1 MATKIVSITYQLKR
15 GLQSVIEA
23 KNPILAEGEPI
34 VIFCNDGSTKLKI
47 GEGKSSTYL
56 EYVLVDDEG
65 NEVEFEL
72 LDVIEYENEE
82 YVLLIENNEDAEG
95 VIILKIESL
104 DDETE
109 NYVGIDDE
117 EILSNVFEAF
127 KEKYK
132 DEFDFE

>member
-1 MATKIVSITYQLKR
+1 MLNNEDMVTEYEPEIIT
-15 GLQSVIEA
+15 
-23 KNPILAEGEPI
+23 
-34 VIFCNDGSTKLKI
+34 
-47 GEGKSSTYL
+47 L
-56 EYVLVDDEG
+56 EDNEG

-72 LDVIEYENEE
+72 LDVVEYEGDE
-82 YVLLIENNEDAEG
+82 YIVLIENDEEAQD
-95 VIILKIESL
+95 VVILKIESV

-117 EILSNVFEAF
+117 ELLANVFETF

>member
-1 MATKIVSITYQLKR
+1 MLNNEDMLEEYEPQIIV
-15 GLQSVIEA
+15 
-23 KNPILAEGEPI
+23 
-34 VIFCNDGSTKLKI
+34 
-47 GEGKSSTYL
+47 L
-56 EYVLVDDEG
+56 EDNEG

-72 LDVIEYENEE
+72 LDVVDYEGEE
-82 YVLLIENNEDAEG
+82 YIVLIENDEDAQD
-95 VIILKIESL
+95 VVILKIESV

-117 EILSNVFEAF
+117 ELLSNVFETF

>member
-1 MATKIVSITYQLKR
+1 MEYEPQLIT
-15 GLQSVIEA
+15 
-23 KNPILAEGEPI
+23 
-34 VIFCNDGSTKLKI
+34 
-47 GEGKSSTYL
+47 L
-56 EYVLVDDEG
+56 EDNEG

-72 LDVIEYENEE
+72 LDVIDYEGDEYII
-82 YVLLIENNEDAEG
+82 LIENDENAQD
-95 VIILKIESL
+95 VVILKIESV

-117 EILSNVFEAF
+117 ELLSNVFDAF

>member
-1 MATKIVSITYQLKR
+1 MIQEYEPQIIT
-15 GLQSVIEA
+15 
-23 KNPILAEGEPI
+23 
-34 VIFCNDGSTKLKI
+34 
-47 GEGKSSTYL
+47 L
-56 EYVLVDDEG
+56 EDNEG

-72 LDVIEYENEE
+72 LDVVEYESEE
-82 YVLLIENNEDAEG
+82 YIVLIENNEEAQD
-95 VIILKIESL
+95 VVILKIESV

-117 EILSNVFEAF
+117 ELLSAVFETF

>member
-1 MATKIVSITYQLKR
+1 MLNNEDMIQEFEPEIVT
-15 GLQSVIEA
+15 
-23 KNPILAEGEPI
+23 
-34 VIFCNDGSTKLKI
+34 
-47 GEGKSSTYL
+47 
-56 EYVLVDDEG
+56 LVDDEG

-72 LDVIEYENEE
+72 LDVVDYEGEE
-82 YVLLIENNEDAEG
+82 YVILIENDEEAQD
-95 VIILKIESL
+95 VLILKIESV

-117 EILSNVFEAF
+117 ELLTNVFETF

>member
-1 MATKIVSITYQLKR
+1 MLNNEDMMEVYEPEIVTM
-15 GLQSVIEA
+15 
-23 KNPILAEGEPI
+23 
-34 VIFCNDGSTKLKI
+34 
-47 GEGKSSTYL
+47 
-56 EYVLVDDEG
+56 VDDEG

-82 YVLLIENNEDAEG
+82 YVVMIENEEDAQG
-95 VIILKIESL
+95 VVILKIESI

-109 NYVGIDDE
+109 EYYAIDDE
-117 EILSNVFEAF
+117 EVLSNVFEAF

>member
-1 MATKIVSITYQLKR
+1 MLNNEDMVTEYEPEIIT
-15 GLQSVIEA
+15 
-23 KNPILAEGEPI
+23 
-34 VIFCNDGSTKLKI
+34 
-47 GEGKSSTYL
+47 L
-56 EYVLVDDEG
+56 EDNEG

-72 LDVIEYENEE
+72 LDVVEFEGDEYI
-82 YVLLIENNEDAEG
+82 VLIENDEEAQD
-95 VIILKIESL
+95 VVILKIESV

-117 EILSNVFEAF
+117 ELLANVFETF

>member
-1 MATKIVSITYQLKR
+1 MLNNEDMVTNYEPEIIT
-15 GLQSVIEA
+15 
-23 KNPILAEGEPI
+23 
-34 VIFCNDGSTKLKI
+34 
-47 GEGKSSTYL
+47 L
-56 EYVLVDDEG
+56 EDNEG

-72 LDVIEYENEE
+72 LDVVEYEGDE
-82 YVLLIENNEDAEG
+82 YIVLIENDEEAQD
-95 VIILKIESL
+95 VVILKIESV

-117 EILSNVFEAF
+117 ELLANVFETF

>member
-1 MATKIVSITYQLKR
+1 MLNNEDMMEVY
-15 GLQSVIEA
+15 
-23 KNPILAEGEPI
+23 EPEL
-34 VIFCNDGSTKLKI
+34 VT
-47 GEGKSSTYL
+47 
-56 EYVLVDDEG
+56 LVDDEG

-104 DDETE
+104 DDKTE

-117 EILSNVFEAF
+117 EILSNVFDAF

>member
-1 MATKIVSITYQLKR
+1 MLNNEDMIQEYEPEIIT
-15 GLQSVIEA
+15 
-23 KNPILAEGEPI
+23 
-34 VIFCNDGSTKLKI
+34 
-47 GEGKSSTYL
+47 L
-56 EYVLVDDEG
+56 EDNEG

-72 LDVIEYENEE
+72 LDVVEYQGEE
-82 YVLLIENNEDAEG
+82 YIVLIENNEEAQD
-95 VIILKIESL
+95 VVILKIESV

-117 EILSNVFEAF
+117 ELLSNVFETF

>member
-1 MATKIVSITYQLKR
+1 MLNNEDMMTEYEPQIIT
-15 GLQSVIEA
+15 
-23 KNPILAEGEPI
+23 
-34 VIFCNDGSTKLKI
+34 
-47 GEGKSSTYL
+47 L
-56 EYVLVDDEG
+56 EDNEG

-72 LDVIEYENEE
+72 LDVVDYENEE
-82 YVLLIENNEDAEG
+82 YIVLIENDEDAQD
-95 VIILKIESL
+95 VVILKIESV

-117 EILSNVFEAF
+117 ELLSNVFEAF

>member
-1 MATKIVSITYQLKR
+1 MLNNEDMAMEYEPQLIT
-15 GLQSVIEA
+15 
-23 KNPILAEGEPI
+23 
-34 VIFCNDGSTKLKI
+34 
-47 GEGKSSTYL
+47 L
-56 EYVLVDDEG
+56 EDNEG

-72 LDVIEYENEE
+72 LDVIDYEGDEYII
-82 YVLLIENNEDAEG
+82 LIENDENAQD
-95 VIILKIESL
+95 VVILKIESV

-117 EILSNVFEAF
+117 ELLSNVFDAF

>member
-1 MATKIVSITYQLKR
+1 MLNNEDMLQEFEPEIVT
-15 GLQSVIEA
+15 
-23 KNPILAEGEPI
+23 
-34 VIFCNDGSTKLKI
+34 
-47 GEGKSSTYL
+47 
-56 EYVLVDDEG
+56 LVDDEG

-72 LDVIEYENEE
+72 LDVVDYEGEE
-82 YVLLIENNEDAEG
+82 YVILIENNEEAQD
-95 VIILKIESL
+95 VVILKIESI

-117 EILSNVFEAF
+117 ELLSNVFETF